1 MELSGPTLV
10 LDAAVSVGS
19 IAVLRDGVLVA
30 QRAVA
35 MRGKNDEPLT
45 PAVLDTL
52 HEAGVGV
59 ASLARV
65 ICGEGPGSFTSLRI
79 AGAIAKGIVQGTG
92 CALHAIPSLALIVAG
107 SDLTRA
113 GGGRWLATLDAMRG
127 DRYLALVTVGTQG
140 DLASYEALGLAA
152 AAEVPARA
160 AALDATPIGP
170 TEAVVA
176 SPRSAGITRC
186 LSLLRAR
193 GPVDLASWE
202 PVYGRLAEAQ
212 AKRERAE

>member
-1 MELSGPTLV
+1 VELSGLTLV

-19 IAVLRDGVLVA
+19 IAVLRDGALVA
-30 QRAVA
+30 QRSVA
-35 MRGKNDEPLT
+35 MRGKDDEPLT

-52 HEAGVGV
+52 HGAGVGLT
-59 ASLARV
+59 SLARV

-79 AGAIAKGIVQGTG
+79 AGAISKGIVQGTG

-107 SDLTRA
+107 SDLTRT

-127 DRYLALVTVGTQG
+127 DRYLALVTIGTDG
-140 DLASYEALGLAA
+140 DLASYEALGLAP
-152 AAEVPARA
+152 AAEMAARA

-170 TEAVVA
+170 DAAIVA
-176 SPRSAGITRC
+176 APQAAGITRC
-186 LSLLRAR
+186 LALLGAR

-212 AKRERAE
+212 AKRERGE